1 MDVLTHSPVGGLDVV
16 RLRGSGYV
24 TVEGA
29 LGVDDAVD
37 GGWGRGVHSH
47 MTSRVRSDSREGHK
61 AIKAIET

>member
-1 MDVLTHSPVGGLDVV
+1 MLDVLTHSPVGGLDVV

-37 GGWGRGVHSH
+37 GGWGDYSH
-47 MTSRVRSDSREGHK
+47 MTSKVRMWGLK
-61 AIKAIET
+61 ALKARRY

>member
-1 MDVLTHSPVGGLDVV
+1 MLDVLTHSPVGGLDVV

-37 GGWGRGVHSH
+37 GGCGGGHSL
-47 MTSRVRSDSREGHK
+47 MTSIMRMEGDGNS
-61 AIKAIET
+61 